1 MCGFCQSKLRLT
13 GTRLMKLFRKVVAE
27 DDTPP
32 DLTVVKA
39 GGNTAAIEDQPFAIR
54 FAMLFASFV
63 LLTLSVFL
71 IGRFFLINDSASALE
86 IVTDVLSNKMF
97 WTAIAVG
104 FLAQAIDGALGM
116 AYGITSTTFLLST
129 GATPAM
135 ASASVHIAEVFT
147 TGVSGVSHAKLG
159 NVDKKLFLRLL
170 VPGIIGAVLGAV
182 VVTQVDGKIMK
193 PFISAYLLIM
203 GIYILSKAWRAIRI
217 RKTRPKHVG
226 KLALFGGFVDSA
238 GGGGWGPVVT
248 TTLVGTGNDPRTT
261 IGSVNFAEFF
271 LALAGAASFTLMI
284 GTGVWIL
291 VLGLVIGGLFAAP
304 FAALLTKRLNTRV
317 LFILVGTLITI
328 VSTYNLYKALAV

>member
-1 MCGFCQSKLRLT
+1 
-13 GTRLMKLFRKVVAE
+13 MKLYRKLPAQGKPVVSLPE
-27 DDTPP
+27 VQP
-32 DLTVVKA
+32 A
-39 GGNTAAIEDQPFAIR
+39 GVAQPMAIR
-54 FAMLFASFV
+54 LAVGFTSLV
-63 LLTLSVFL
+63 LLTLTVFVISRFALTNDYASGLSL
-71 IGRFFLINDSASALE
+71 IE
-86 IVTDVLSNKMF
+86 ETLSDKMF
-97 WTAIAVG
+97 WSAVAVG

-116 AYGITSTTFLLST
+116 AYGITSTTFLLSA

-135 ASASVHIAEVFT
+135 ASASVHIAEIFT

-182 VVTQVDGKIMK
+182 LVTQIDATVMK

-203 GIYILSKAWRAIRI
+203 GIYILSKAWRTIKSNKGEPR
-217 RKTRPKHVG
+217 HVG

-248 TTLVGTGNDPRTT
+248 TSLVGTGNDPRTT

-271 LALAGAASFTLMI
+271 LALAGAASFTLLA
-284 GTGVWIL
+284 GTGVWVL

-304 FAALLTKRLNTRV
+304 FAAMVTKRLNTRT
-317 LFILVGTLITI
+317 LLILVGVLISA
-328 VSTYNLYKALAV
+328 VSFFNLYKALLV